1 MERRFD
7 TIKPDSN
14 RKCELLAQRLN
25 EIREL
30 RKLVRKAEAK
40 RRQEKSKPGPAGHY
54 ALRVQEIF

>member
-7 TIKPDSN
+7 TIKRGSN
-14 RKCELLAQRLN
+14 NKCELLARRLN

-40 RRQEKSKPGPAGHY
+40 RRQEKSKPGPASHY
-54 ALRVQEIF
+54 SLTVQEIF

>member
-7 TIKPDSN
+7 TFKRGSN
-14 RKCELLAQRLN
+14 NKCELLAQRLN

-40 RRQEKSKPGPAGHY
+40 RRQGKSKPGPASRY
-54 ALRVQEIF
+54 TLRVQGTL

>member
-7 TIKPDSN
+7 TIKRGSN
-14 RKCELLAQRLN
+14 KKCELLAQRLN

-40 RRQEKSKPGPAGHY
+40 RRQEKSKPGPASQY
-54 ALRVQEIF
+54 TLRVQEIF